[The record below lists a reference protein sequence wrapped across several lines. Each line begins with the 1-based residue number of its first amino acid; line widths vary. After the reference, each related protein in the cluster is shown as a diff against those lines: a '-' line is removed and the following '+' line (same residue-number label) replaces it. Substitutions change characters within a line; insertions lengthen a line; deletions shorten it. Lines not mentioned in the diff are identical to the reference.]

1 MNSGMGSPIPLADI
15 EQDQKFDD
23 RLVEQLAKVIKVLP
37 NLED

>member
-1 MNSGMGSPIPLADI
+1 MGRSIPLVNI

-23 RLVEQLAKVIKVLP
+23 TLVERLAKVLKVLS